1 VLIGLGCALVLFAFL
16 ALGGGVAALL
26 YFTKK
31 PAVPSVASAA
41 PETPA
46 DRVPVAHPE
55 AGPAAADAPA
65 PPPQPQPKAP
75 IKPAQPG
82 GAFPLKELK
91 AASVFINASTATM
104 AATGSGFVVR
114 VQGDTAYVVTNHHV
128 VTPPKENSNSP
139 PPPMW
144 TSPRPPFGPRPPLGP
159 RMPRLPRRGI
169 AFNSPPGPKAELTAV
184 FHSGSQ
190 HEQSLPASLVADD
203 ADADL
208 AVLKVTGLKDAPR
221 PIECGRAPE
230 LAETMP
236 AVAFGFPFGAKLD
249 PDKKNP
255 AVTVTKGA
263 VSALRLGKGG
273 ELGEVQ
279 LDLDLNPGNSGGPVV
294 DEKGALI
301 GVAYAKVTNSRIG
314 FAVPVHK
321 LNRLLQGRIEPP
333 HTIQSLLVQGRAQLR
348 VLARVADPFG
358 KLRSPA
364 LLYGPAD
371 ELPLPRRGPDGWE
384 KLAGA
389 KSTALTIQGT
399 EAAATLDLA
408 PPADGEL
415 KVLVQ
420 VSYRTES
427 GQTVYGEPRTL
438 AAKGPP
444 PFVPPPL
451 VPGPAGSPPEFPPA
465 AAAPRQDERIRNG
478 DFTQGLKGFRTAY
491 RHSPADVHDALTF
504 CLARSPRE
512 AHRDAA
518 AFGDH
523 TSGDGLMMVVNGGD
537 AVDRPLWG
545 QTVPVRA
552 GAEYTFSL
560 WLASWYAAAPAELEV
575 RVNGKS
581 LGKVVAPARCGEWK
595 QFSAAWRSGP
605 DVQASVEI
613 VNLTR
618 AISGN
623 DFAIDD
629 VSLRGPPPGPAAPPR
644 AAAATTGDPAMDRLL
659 LDLEAVDGAIR
670 KAATDRL
677 IGMKPNQHRAV
688 VARKL
693 AEQLPV
699 VEPFDREP
707 LIRALGV
714 WATAAE
720 VPTLIQLLDSPETHI
735 RNVTLDALG
744 KLRDERA
751 VKPVVRCFKEFN
763 TRWHAEQALK
773 ALGPLAETEVLELLG
788 QPERDLWV
796 PAIYVLAEI
805 GTEQSLPT
813 LREAS
818 KQFEMK
824 GVAEGAMIAIQKRMR
839 K

>member
-1 VLIGLGCALVLFAFL
+1 
-16 ALGGGVAALL
+16 
-26 YFTKK
+26 
-31 PAVPSVASAA
+31 
-41 PETPA
+41 
-46 DRVPVAHPE
+46 
-55 AGPAAADAPA
+55 
-65 PPPQPQPKAP
+65 
-75 IKPAQPG
+75 
-82 GAFPLKELK
+82 LKE
-91 AASVFINASTATM
+91 ASVFIKASTATM

-114 VQGDTAYVVTNHHV
+114 VDGETAYVVTNHHV
-128 VTPPKENSNSP
+128 VTPPKETSSS

-144 TSPRPPFGPRPPLGP
+144 FIPRSPFGPRPPFGP

-169 AFNSPPGPKAELTAV
+169 AMTSPPGPKAELTAV
-184 FHSGSQ
+184 FHSGGE
-190 HEQSLPASLVADD
+190 HEQSLPASIVADD
-203 ADADL
+203 PDADL
-208 AVLKVTGLKDAPR
+208 AVIKVTGLKGRPR
-221 PIECGRAPE
+221 PVPCDREPE
-230 LAETMP
+230 LEETMP

-255 AVTVTKGA
+255 AVTVTRGT
-263 VSALRLGKGG
+263 VSALRRKGG
-273 ELGEVQ
+273 ELAEVQ
-279 LDLDLNPGNSGGPVV
+279 FDLELNPGNSGGPVV
-294 DEKGALI
+294 DAKGVLI

-321 LNRLLQGRIEPP
+321 LIRLLHGYIAPP
-333 HTIQSLLVQGRAQLR
+333 HTIQSLKVQERTQLR

-364 LLYGPAD
+364 LLYG
-371 ELPLPRRGPDGWE
+371 LPNEVQMPRRGRDGWE
-384 KLAGA
+384 KLGGA
-389 KSTALTIQGT
+389 KSSELTIQGA
-399 EAAATLDLA
+399 EAAATLALT
-408 PPADGEL
+408 PPASGEL
-415 KVLVQ
+415 KVVVQ
-420 VSYRTES
+420 ASYRTEA

-438 AAKGPP
+438 TTNGPS
-444 PFVPPPL
+444 PFVPPPVMAGPG
-451 VPGPAGSPPEFPPA
+451 VPPAEFPPA
-465 AAAPRQDERIRNG
+465 TAAPRQDERVRNG

-491 RHSPADVHDALTF
+491 RHSPANVRDALTF

-512 AHRDAA
+512 AHGDAA

-523 TSGDGLMMVVNGGD
+523 TSGDGLMMVVNGAD
-537 AVDRPLWG
+537 AVDRVLWG

-560 WLASWYAAAPAELEV
+560 WLTSWYATAPAELEV

-595 QFSAAWRSGP
+595 QFRAAWSSGA
-605 DVQASVEI
+605 DKQASVEI
-613 VNLTR
+613 FDLTR

-629 VSLRGPPPGPAAPPR
+629 ISLRGPPPAPAAPPH
-644 AAAATTGDPAMDRLL
+644 AAAKTGDPGMDRLL
-659 LDLEAVDGAIR
+659 FDLEAVDGAIR

-688 VARKL
+688 VAKRL

-720 VPTLIQLLDSPETHI
+720 VPTLIQLLDSPEIHI

-744 KLRDERA
+744 KLRDGRA
-751 VKPVVRCFKEFN
+751 VKPVVRCFKALN
-763 TRWHAEQALK
+763 TRWHSEQALK
-773 ALGPLAETEVLELLG
+773 ALGHMAEREVLALLE
-788 QPERDLWV
+788 QPDQDLWV

-805 GTEQSLPT
+805 GTEQSLPA
-813 LREAS
+813 LREAN

-824 GVAEGAMIAIQKRMR
+824 GVAEGAMTAIQKRMR